1 MAGLAAHFQVMY
13 HKLAELEARVEQLE
27 STNKEQEQ
35 SIQVQAKRLAE
46 QASLLQAGAA
56 PHEEAQLRRR
66 VSSEEQA
73 AALRR
78 GQHRALGALLRDSQA
93 GGKRGIP
100 LWPSCAHPRWEVSMG
115 DHGMTMNYGH
125 YHCTLDYDLGYFGS
139 GGTELFDMDLNFGY
153 KEYPKW
159 LDALHV
165 FQKIGK
171 KVRKLIPTLPDL
183 FSTTFDELCK
193 KVVGYLRDPTPGP
206 ALLAMDNRQSSVHVY
221 TKEVRGF
228 SALATSSGRAA
239 ESQHPTIIDKP
250 PLCLFFKKDGE
261 KPGTDFMT
269 LKPYYGPCEDIG
281 QLSPQVSL
289 GVQAKIEPF
298 KPHQCY
304 NLTNNFNLPIAAA
317 AGAGVVFDIL
327 PPTLTTNFWA
337 CFADFAQILEGKGS
351 LAVFGLEVKAF
362 GLEVVDTE
370 VPIENP
376 LGKWSCSVAGVQE
389 SAEEASEAAAAV
401 NGSRVMLQKPSV
413 SMREISMD
421 MRSKTVSKVR
431 SLKGDEAAAL
441 LGRAMRHRSPES
453 LSETDAAAGAQ
464 DNAQRLFEV
473 KLGDDVLHQE
483 KPGDLTI
490 IDTEAVG
497 LSLRGSVSGGKLS
510 IGIDMHVGDVL
521 NFNDDFELLDFHELV
536 KSGMS
541 AIGCVNPCFQT
552 AAIAAWEKHIE
563 GLP

>member
-1 MAGLAAHFQVMY
+1 M
-13 HKLAELEARVEQLE
+13 
-27 STNKEQEQ
+27 
-35 SIQVQAKRLAE
+35 
-46 QASLLQAGAA
+46 
-56 PHEEAQLRRR
+56 
-66 VSSEEQA
+66 
-73 AALRR
+73 
-78 GQHRALGALLRDSQA
+78 
-93 GGKRGIP
+93 
-100 LWPSCAHPRWEVSMG
+100 
-115 DHGMTMNYGH
+115 
-125 YHCTLDYDLGYFGS
+125 
-139 GGTELFDMDLNFGY
+139 
-153 KEYPKW
+153 
-159 LDALHV
+159 
-165 FQKIGK
+165 
-171 KVRKLIPTLPDL
+171 
-183 FSTTFDELCK
+183 
-193 KVVGYLRDPTPGP
+193 
-206 ALLAMDNRQSSVHVY
+206 
-221 TKEVRGF
+221 
-228 SALATSSGRAA
+228 
-239 ESQHPTIIDKP
+239 
-250 PLCLFFKKDGE
+250 
-261 KPGTDFMT
+261 FM
-269 LKPYYGPCEDIG
+269 
-281 QLSPQVSL
+281 
-289 GVQAKIEPF
+289 F
-298 KPHQCY
+298 R
-304 NLTNNFNLPIAAA
+304 
-317 AGAGVVFDIL
+317 
-327 PPTLTTNFWA
+327 
-337 CFADFAQILEGKGS
+337 AQILEGKGS